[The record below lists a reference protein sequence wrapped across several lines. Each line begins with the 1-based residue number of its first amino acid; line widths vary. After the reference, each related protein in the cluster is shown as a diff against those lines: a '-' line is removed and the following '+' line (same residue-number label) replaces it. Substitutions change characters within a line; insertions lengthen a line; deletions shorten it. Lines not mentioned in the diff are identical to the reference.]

1 MDNRQ
6 MAAEGDVIIVSINYR
21 LGSLGFLYGGADSN
35 APGNV
40 GMHDQLLG
48 IKWVHDNIG
57 FFGGDTNKITIF
69 GQSAGS
75 MAVGALVI
83 SPLTKGL
90 FQRAIMQSGSP
101 TNEYF
106 IISKDDSALRTKAYA
121 DRVGCLSNETMK
133 SIVECLR
140 TKPVDLLV
148 NVKSDFWLIYGDE
161 IMPVRHIDAL
171 KSSQFNRNIDLMY
184 GICKNE
190 GASYVTLFFPE
201 IFYHPKNITKE
212 LVKKLSIRFLTSYNY
227 HNGQEVAD
235 FYFNNLHSNATLD
248 EYSIVLGN
256 LVGDFML
263 TCPTI
268 LFGEEYFSHST
279 GKHSIYSYRLMEPS
293 DTTKKFLP
301 KWVGVPHASDLYFL
315 FPSSSMLL
323 SAREEALSHVM
334 IRAWSNFA
342 KTGSPGS
349 IGSVEWKQ
357 SVGGADH
364 LAYTRVMELQEIG
377 TKYRMMENQFK
388 NTCNAFWKNKLFV

>member
-1 MDNRQ
+1 
-6 MAAEGDVIIVSINYR
+6 
-21 LGSLGFLYGGADSN
+21 
-35 APGNV
+35 
-40 GMHDQLLG
+40 
-48 IKWVHDNIG
+48 
-57 FFGGDTNKITIF
+57 
-69 GQSAGS
+69 
-75 MAVGALVI
+75 
-83 SPLTKGL
+83 
-90 FQRAIMQSGSP
+90 MQSGSP

-201 IFYHPKNITKE
+201 IFYHSKNITKE

-248 EYSIVLGN
+248 EY
-256 LVGDFML
+256 
-263 TCPTI
+263 
-268 LFGEEYFSHST
+268 
-279 GKHSIYSYRLMEPS
+279 R
-293 DTTKKFLP
+293 
-301 KWVGVPHASDLYFL
+301 
-315 FPSSSMLL
+315 
-323 SAREEALSHVM
+323 
-334 IRAWSNFA
+334 
-342 KTGSPGS
+342 
-349 IGSVEWKQ
+349 
-357 SVGGADH
+357 
-364 LAYTRVMELQEIG
+364 
-377 TKYRMMENQFK
+377 
-388 NTCNAFWKNKLFV
+388 